1 MALNSIF
8 RKKTVGRIMADLE
21 SNGSGDGHGLL
32 KNLTLRDLTF
42 FGIAAIIGGG
52 VFSTI
57 GQASANGGPGIAL
70 LYLGFAIA
78 CVFSA
83 YCYAQFA
90 SILPISGSAYTY
102 AYTSFGEIIAWI
114 LGWNLIL
121 EYGIS
126 NVVIAISWSD
136 YFTNLM
142 AGLGWHIPEYFSL
155 DYLTA
160 SRAVGKY
167 NELVAAGTSPSQI
180 PNSVL
185 EAQKAWNSA
194 PQLFGFR
201 FIADLPALIIT
212 ALVTYLAYIGIRE
225 STKAN
230 NVLVVL
236 KIAVILMVIVLGS
249 FYVKPANWSPFLPEG
264 VGGVMKGVAAIC
276 FAYIGFDAISTT
288 AEECQNP
295 QRDIPRAMM
304 WALGVC
310 TFLYV
315 CIALVLTGMVPYK
328 ELAVGDPLAEVFN
341 KVGKNFVAGIVSV
354 GAVIATTS
362 AILVYQLG
370 QPRIWMVMSRDGLL
384 PKRFSKI
391 HPRYKTPSFST
402 ILTGFVV
409 GIPALFMNLTELT
422 DLTSIG
428 TLFAFALVCGGILLM
443 DTQANSNQQQPK
455 FKVPYIN
462 SQWLTAPLFV
472 LCIFMTNK
480 YLPSFFP
487 DLWADLSNSRPA
499 GFYQNASTMAA
510 DKKAAFGNAAV
521 MLGFFVVWFFI
532 AIFSFLKKLSLIP
545 VLGLL
550 VNLYLMTQLG
560 FHNWQR
566 FFWWCV
572 IGAVIYFAYGYRKS
586 KLGKA

>member
-1 MALNSIF
+1 MADSSIF
-8 RKKTVGRIMADLE
+8 RKKTVDHILKDMEASG
-21 SNGSGDGHGLL
+21 GGDGHGLL

-57 GQASANGGPGIAL
+57 GQAAANGGPAIAL

-114 LGWNLIL
+114 LGWNLLL

-142 AGLGWHIPEYFSL
+142 QGFGLKIPEFFTL

-160 SRAVGKY
+160 SRAVHKY
-167 NELVAAGTSPSQI
+167 NDLIASGTSVNQI
-180 PNSVL
+180 PGYVL
-185 EAQKAWNSA
+185 EAKRAWETA
-194 PQLFGFR
+194 PNLMGFR
-201 FIADLPALIIT
+201 LIADIPALVIT

-225 STKAN
+225 STKTN
-230 NVLVVL
+230 NILVIL
-236 KIAVILMVIVLGS
+236 KIAVILLVIVVGA
-249 FYVKPANWSPFLPEG
+249 FYIKPINWTPFMPEG
-264 VGGVMKGVAAIC
+264 PGGVMKGVAAIC

-288 AEECQNP
+288 AEECKDP
-295 QRDIPRAMM
+295 QRDIPKAMM

-341 KVGKNFVAGIVSV
+341 KVGKNFVAGVVSV

-384 PKRFSKI
+384 PKSFSKI
-391 HPRYKTPSFST
+391 HPKYKTPSFAT
-402 ILTGFVV
+402 IVTGFAV

-428 TLFAFALVCGGILLM
+428 TLFAFALVCGGILAM
-443 DTQANSNQQQPK
+443 DLRKTGGGQHPK
-455 FKVPYIN
+455 FKVPYVNGKWFIAPLLLVTI
-462 SQWLTAPLFV
+462 WLTD
-472 LCIFMTNK
+472 K
-480 YLPSFFP
+480 YLPGFFGGV
-487 DLWADLSNSRPA
+487 WADLTFSRPD
-499 GFYQNASTMAA
+499 GFYTNLKTMAE
-510 DKKAAFGNAAV
+510 DQKAACGNAAV
-521 MLGFFVVWFFI
+521 LIGFFLIWVALAVLSFF
-532 AIFSFLKKLSLIP
+532 KNLSLIP

-566 FFWWCV
+566 FFWWCI
-572 IGAVIYFAYGYRKS
+572 IGAIIYFAYSYRRS
-586 KLGKA
+586 KLASS

>member
-1 MALNSIF
+1 MADNSIF
-8 RKKTVGRIMADLE
+8 RKKTVDHILKDIND
-21 SNGSGDGHGLL
+21 SGSGDGHGLV

-57 GQASANGGPGIAL
+57 GQASANGGPGISL

-102 AYTSFGEIIAWI
+102 AYASFGEIIAWI
-114 LGWNLIL
+114 LGWNLLL

-136 YFTNLM
+136 YFTSLM
-142 AGLGWHIPEYFSL
+142 EGFGWKIPEYLTL
-155 DYLTA
+155 DYLSA
-160 SRAVGKY
+160 SRAMDKFNSLSALG
-167 NELVAAGTSPSQI
+167 AASTEFTGAMT
-180 PNSVL
+180 
-185 EAQKAWNSA
+185 EAKKAWESA
-194 PQLFGFR
+194 PKIFGFR
-201 FIADLPALIIT
+201 FIADIPALVIT
-212 ALVTYLAYIGIRE
+212 GLVTYLAYIGIRE

-230 NVLVVL
+230 NFLVVL
-236 KIAVILMVIVLGS
+236 KIAVIFLVIVVGS
-249 FYVKPANWSPFLPEG
+249 FYVKPVNWSPFLPEG

-295 QRDIPRAMM
+295 QRDIPKAMM
-304 WALGVC
+304 WALGIC

-341 KVGKNFVAGIVSV
+341 KVGKNFVAGVVSV

-384 PKRFSKI
+384 PKKFSTI
-391 HPRYKTPSFST
+391 HPRYHTPSFAT
-402 ILTGFVV
+402 IVTGFAV

-428 TLFAFALVCGGILLM
+428 TLFAFSLVCGGILLM
-443 DTQANSNQQQPK
+443 DMRQGEAHQPK

-462 SQWLTAPLFV
+462 AQWITGPLLIFVIYLTH
-472 LCIFMTNK
+472 K
-480 YLPSFFP
+480 YLPTFFSS
-487 DLWADLSNSRPA
+487 LWADLGQTA
-499 GFYQNASTMAA
+499 GS
-510 DKKAAFGNAAV
+510 DVFGNALV
-521 MLGFFVVWFFI
+521 MIGFFVIWLVV
-532 AIFSFLKKLSLIP
+532 AILSFTKKLSLIP
-545 VLGLL
+545 ILGLL
-550 VNLYLMTQLG
+550 VNLFLMTQLG

-572 IGAVIYFAYGYRKS
+572 LGTIIYFAYSYRKS
-586 KLGKA
+586 KLGK